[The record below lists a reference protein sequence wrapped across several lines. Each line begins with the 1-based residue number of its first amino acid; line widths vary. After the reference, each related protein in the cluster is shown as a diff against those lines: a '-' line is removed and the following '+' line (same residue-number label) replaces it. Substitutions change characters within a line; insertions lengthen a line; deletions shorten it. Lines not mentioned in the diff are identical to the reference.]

1 MPKPKYK
8 ISPYL
13 IKGLKWFLE
22 VQVGYQIRTKLDCRK
37 VAELVTKKTGAAI
50 SESTI
55 YRLFLLKDGQ
65 NTPYFHTLEIIAK
78 FIGHPSWLDL
88 ENEINELSKFH
99 FLYGA
104 MPGHSPYK
112 SLMKFNIHSDSLR
125 PLYNFLEQFPEDL
138 DTERRFLLGHEIYSS
153 LKTNPNKNIDF
164 FKNFQNIPV
173 VRSSFF
179 EFLADPDFSI
189 PDYELGLIYY
199 LGNIKPHQSLKALQ
213 DYVFANT
220 MLLRYYFLID
230 NKDKVVEIGKALYL
244 DFEMTENEMNSL
256 YIFPKIRYLS
266 YKLLFRFVNFG
277 FDVTYWTWLKD
288 FALSRTINSDFEE
301 KRIIIHTILDT
312 LRINKSLQLQV
323 YDEFSKLHPDV
334 FSKFPDYIHRLT
346 IDQKIKFIDPNAST
360 TYPDGVFY

>member
-13 IKGLKWFLE
+13 IRGLKWFLE

-37 VAELVTKKTGAAI
+37 VAELITKKTGIAI

-55 YRLFLLKDGQ
+55 YRIFLLKDGQ
-65 NTPYFHTLEIIAK
+65 NTPYLHTLENISK
-78 FIGHPSWLDL
+78 FIGHNSWFIL

-104 MPGHSPYK
+104 IPGKSPYK
-112 SLMKFNIHSDSLR
+112 SLMKLNIHSGSLR
-125 PLYNFLEQFPEDL
+125 PLYSFLEQFPDDL
-138 DTERRFLLGHEIYSS
+138 DTERKFLLGHELFSS
-153 LKTNPNKNIDF
+153 LQTNPNKNIDF

-173 VRSSFF
+173 VRSSLF

-189 PDYELGLIYY
+189 RDYEQGLLYY
-199 LGNIKPHQSLKALQ
+199 LGDIKPHQSLKALQ
-213 DYVFANT
+213 DYIFANT
-220 MLLRYYFLID
+220 MLLRYYFLKG
-230 NKDKVVEIGKALYL
+230 NKDKVLEIGKALYVE
-244 DFEMTENEMNSL
+244 FEMTEEETSSL

-266 YKLLFRFVNFG
+266 YKLLYRFVSFG

-288 FALSRTINSDFEE
+288 FAISKAINSAFEE

-312 LRINKSLQLQV
+312 LKINKALQLEM
-323 YDEFSKLHPDV
+323 YDEFSNLHPDV
-334 FSKFPDYIHRLT
+334 FSKFPEYIHRLS

-360 TYPDGVFY
+360 TYPDGVF